1 MKKLLLTLIVSF
13 AMCGSIF
20 AQYESYWPDFYSPAY
35 EDQGAL
41 VAAIVIDGEIVT
53 AENHPDN
60 WDALEVAF
68 FIDGVCRGNNNY
80 LYNGY
85 VEEYGDPF
93 PIIDGNPVYYTD
105 PGGVVTVMMY
115 DHVNNILYSECTV
128 TWDGEPFEIIG
139 GDDNMQGWDDPENP
153 IMLNFTS
160 PTPPTPEAHY
170 WADPDTWEGE
180 VPEALADVTLT
191 TDVIIGAGTTVNA
204 GNVTLNGHTL
214 TMEPGAEFYHT
225 NDIDNMIIQMEVEG
239 YDEGAKDDNPD
250 NDGYRLIASPI
261 NSGIDVPGGLLEGEY
276 DLYYFDQEGEGDAT
290 HEQLEWVNYKA
301 GAFQL
306 VPGKGYA
313 YANPETVFVVFAGNV
328 ISTDAEVSID
338 DLANVE
344 GVRFQGW
351 NLVGNPFTCK
361 ADIIYDEMSTFYY
374 GLNEAGDEVELGDV
388 AEGIPP
394 MGAVFIDAADPE
406 WPITGTPYFVK
417 YGGIGKKVKALSMTV
432 TRDRGNVIDKAML
445 RFDNGSGLRKLQLNP
460 NHTKVYMTMDGQDYA
475 VLRAPEMGEM
485 PVSFKAEN
493 NGTYTLNF
501 ASKEVSFNYLHLIDN
516 MTGAD
521 VDLLQTPAY
530 TFDAQTTDYASRFKL
545 VFATGNNSE
554 DSFAFFSNGSFVINN
569 DGEATLQVIDVMG
582 RILKSETI
590 NGSAN
595 VNVNAAPGVYM
606 LRLING
612 SNMKVQKVI
621 VK

>member
-153 IMLNFTS
+153 IMLNFT
-160 PTPPTPEAHY
+160 TPAAHY
-170 WADPDTWEGE
+170 WDEADTWEGG
-180 VPEALADVTLT
+180 VPAEDADVLLT
-191 TDVIIGAGTTVNA
+191 NDVIIRANTVVHAGFVD
-204 GNVTLNGHTL
+204 LNGFTL

-225 NDIDNMIIQMEVEG
+225 NEIDMTIQMEVEG
-239 YDEGAKDDNPD
+239 YGEGAKDENPD

-261 NSGIDVPGGLLEGEY
+261 STNIDVPAGMLEGAY
-276 DLYYFDQEGEGDAT
+276 DLYYFDQSNTSLIEGVEVPR
-290 HEQLEWVNYKA
+290 EWVNYKE
-301 GAFQL
+301 GVFQL
-306 VPGKGYA
+306 EPGKGYA
-313 YANPETVFVVFAGNV
+313 YANEANVFVVFAGSV
-328 ISTDAEVSID
+328 ISTDAEVSIE

-344 GVRFQGW
+344 GVRLQGW

-361 ADIIYDEMSTFYY
+361 ADIADEWGPTYY
-374 GLNEAGDEVELGDV
+374 YALNEAGDEVYTDDV
-388 AEGIPP
+388 AEGIAP
-394 MGAVFIDAADPE
+394 MGAVFIDVANTE
-406 WPITGTPYFVK
+406 YPIMGTPYFVK
-417 YGGIGKKVKALSMTV
+417 YGGIGNKVKALSMTV
-432 TRDRGNVIDKAML
+432 TRDRGNVIDKATL

-521 VDLLQTPAY
+521 VDLLQTPVY

>member
-1 MKKLLLTLIVSF
+1 
-13 AMCGSIF
+13 MCGSIF
-20 AQYESYWPDFYSPAY
+20 AQYESHWPDFYYPDFQFQSPC
-35 EDQGAL
+35 
-41 VAAIVIDGEIVT
+41 VAAIMIDGEIVT
-53 AENHPDN
+53 ADNHPDN
-60 WDALEVAF
+60 WNALEIAFFVGDECRGAGVAF
-68 FIDGVCRGNNNY
+68 SDYNPEVNY

-93 PIIDGNPVYYTD
+93 PVIDGAPVYYDNT
-105 PGGVVTVMMY
+105 GEVVTVKMY
-115 DHVNNILYSECTV
+115 DHVNGVEYNECTI
-128 TWDGEPFEIIG
+128 TLGGELYEILT
-139 GDDNMQGWDDPENP
+139 GDDNDQGYFDPENP
-153 IMLNFTS
+153 IMLSFTS
-160 PTPPTPEAHY
+160 PAPPTPETHY
-170 WADPDTWEGE
+170 WDEADTWEGG
-180 VPEALADVTLT
+180 VPAEDADVILT
-191 TDVIIGAGTTVNA
+191 NDVIIRANTVVHA
-204 GNVTLNGHTL
+204 GNVDLNSHTL

-225 NDIDNMIIQMEVEG
+225 NAIDMIIQMEVEG
-239 YDEGAKDDNPD
+239 YGEGAKDENPD

-261 NSGIDVPGGLLEGEY
+261 STNIDVPAGMLEGTY
-276 DLYYFDQEGEGDAT
+276 DLYYFDQNGQGDETHPFLEWRNYKDGEFT
-290 HEQLEWVNYKA
+290 QLE
-301 GAFQL
+301 
-306 VPGKGYA
+306 PGKGYA
-313 YANPETVFVVFAGNV
+313 YANEANVFVVFAGSV
-328 ISTDAEVSID
+328 ISTDAEVSIE

-344 GVRFQGW
+344 GVRLQGW

-361 ADIIYDEMSTFYY
+361 ADIADEYSSALYY
-374 GLNEAGDEVELGDV
+374 ALNEAGDEVYTDDV
-388 AEGIPP
+388 AEGIAP
-394 MGAVFIDAADPE
+394 MGAVFIDANE
-406 WPITGTPYFVK
+406 VVGTPYFVK
-417 YGGIGKKVKALSMTV
+417 YGGIGKKMKALSMTV

-475 VLRAPEMGEM
+475 AMRAPEMGEM
-485 PVSFKAEN
+485 PVSFKAES

-501 ASKEVSFNYLHLIDN
+501 ASQEVSFNYLHLIDN

-521 VDLLQTPAY
+521 VDLLQTPVY

-554 DSFAFFSNGSFVINN
+554 DNFAFFSNGSFVINN

>member
-1 MKKLLLTLIVSF
+1 MKKLVLALIV
-13 AMCGSIF
+13 ALGCCGLVS
-20 AQYESYWPDFYSPAY
+20 AQEYESHWPDFYGPNFNF
-35 EDQGAL
+35 QL
-41 VAAIVIDGEIVT
+41 PFVAAVQIDGQIIT
-53 AENHPDN
+53 AEYEGWN
-60 WDALEVAF
+60 ALEIAF
-68 FIDGVCRGNNNY
+68 FVGDECRGAGSTFPNSVPYTYY

-93 PIIDGNPVYYTD
+93 PVFDGTALYYTTSGD
-105 PGGVVTVMMY
+105 EVTVKLY
-115 DHVNNILYSECTV
+115 DHLREIEYNECTV
-128 TWDGEPFEIIG
+128 TLMGEPYTILTG
-139 GDDNMQGWDDPENP
+139 ADNDQGWYDPENP
-153 IMLNFTS
+153 IMLNFT
-160 PTPPTPEAHY
+160 THY
-170 WADPDTWEGE
+170 WDEADTWEDG
-180 VPEALADVTLT
+180 VPAENADVILT
-191 TDVIIGAGTTVNA
+191 NDVVIRANTVVHA
-204 GNVTLNGHTL
+204 GNVDLNGHRL
-214 TMEPGAEFYHT
+214 SMEPGAEFYHT
-225 NDIDNMIIQMEVEG
+225 NEIDMTIQMGVEG
-239 YDEGAKDDNPD
+239 YGEGAKDDNPD

-261 NSGIDVPGGLLEGEY
+261 STSINVPEGLLVGNY
-276 DLYYFDQEGEGDAT
+276 DLYYFDQNGQGDETHPFLEWRNYKDGEFT
-290 HEQLEWVNYKA
+290 QLE
-301 GAFQL
+301 
-306 VPGKGYA
+306 PGKGYA
-313 YANPETVFVVFAGNV
+313 YANEANVFVVFAGNV

-344 GVRFQGW
+344 GVRLQGW

-361 ADIIYDEMSTFYY
+361 ANIADEWSSALYY
-374 GLNEAGDEVELGDV
+374 ALNEAGDEVYIDDV
-388 AEGIPP
+388 AEGIAP
-394 MGAVFIDAADPE
+394 MGAVFIDANE
-406 WPITGTPYFVK
+406 VEGTPYFVK
-417 YGGIGKKVKALSMTV
+417 YGAMGKKMKALSMTV
-432 TRDRGNVIDKAML
+432 TRDRGNVIDKATL

-475 VLRAPEMGEM
+475 AMRAPEMGEM
-485 PVSFKAEN
+485 PVNFKAES

-501 ASKEVSFNYLHLIDN
+501 ASQEVSFNYLHLIDN

-521 VDLLQTPAY
+521 VDLLQTPVY

-545 VFATGNNSE
+545 VFATGNNSNE